1 MSTFLIVDDDRTA
14 RLLIAQIVVR
24 NGHQY
29 IAASDGKRALEVLK
43 DNPQV
48 DVIITDMQMPN
59 MRGDELVA
67 KIRTDAHWQSTP
79 IIMVS
84 GFVQTH
90 EVKDLLKS
98 GVDRF
103 VPKPI
108 DTHQIGIYIN
118 DMADQSKEQQSTD
131 AA

>member
-14 RLLIAQIVVR
+14 RLLIAQLVVR
-24 NGHQY
+24 HGHQY
-29 IAASDGKRALEVLK
+29 IAASDGKRALEVLQ
-43 DNPQV
+43 DNPHV

-59 MRGDELVA
+59 MCGDELVVQ
-67 KIRTDAHWQSTP
+67 IRSDTHWQQTP

-108 DTHQIGIYIN
+108 DTKQLAVYIQ
-118 DMADQSKEQQSTD
+118 DMAEQGLKNEQD

>member
-84 GFVQTH
+84 GFVQAH
-90 EVKDLLKS
+90 EVSDILRD
-98 GVDRF
+98 GVNRF

-108 DTHQIGIYIN
+108 DNEQLAQYIS
-118 DMADQSKEQQSTD
+118 DMLEIADQT
-131 AA
+131 ALAG

>member
-14 RLLIAQIVVR
+14 RLLIAQLVVR
-24 NGHQY
+24 HGHQY
-29 IAASDGKRALEVLK
+29 IAASDGVRALEVLA
-43 DNPQV
+43 DNPHI

-67 KIRTDAHWQSTP
+67 QIRSDAHWQLTP

-90 EVKDLLKS
+90 EVKDLLQS

-108 DTHQIGIYIN
+108 DTHQLAVYIQ
-118 DMADQSKEQQSTD
+118 DMADQSRQNSEE

>member
-1 MSTFLIVDDDRTA
+1 MSNILVVDDDKTIRM
-14 RLLIAQIVVR
+14 LLTQLVSKLGHHCIV
-24 NGHQY
+24 
-29 IAASDGKRALEVLK
+29 ASDGQRAVEILE
-43 DNPQV
+43 DNPHV
-48 DVIITDMQMPN
+48 DVMITDMQMPR
-59 MRGDELVA
+59 MHGDVLV
-67 KIRTDAHWQSTP
+67 KYLREHEHFSQTP

-90 EVKDLLKS
+90 EVKDLLAN

-108 DTHQIGIYIN
+108 DTRQLTVYIN
-118 DMADQSKEQQSTD
+118 DMVEQARKS